1 MQDNKCTKWCKIS
14 SHKRQS
20 YQKHNWV
27 FRKIF
32 NFDSKWE
39 TPSIQNLWLQ
49 CQDLRCTVSH
59 PLKNFMDNPP
69 THNEKEKHTSPCLF
83 SHNKGMN
90 TMICVLQPLFSPLLS
105 STRPHVYSKVRLPAE
120 RVSYGRVI
128 LRTRFTRAFVRSPN
142 WRQDSGWRT
151 CCIVGCVQLTCNK
164 IQNWFAKMTGV
175 CWWGDRSTSGC
186 FMGTL
191 P

>member
-20 YQKHNWV
+20 YQQHSWV

-39 TPSIQNLWLQ
+39 TPSIQCLWLQ
-49 CQDLRCTVSH
+49 CQRYHT

-69 THNEKEKHTSPCLF
+69 THNEKEKHTSPCCFLTIRAWIQWF
-83 SHNKGMN
+83 VFYS
-90 TMICVLQPLFSPLLS
+90 PLFPLYLAQLCHKF
-105 STRPHVYSKVRLPAE
+105 TPRYVFPAE
-120 RVSYGRVI
+120 HVSYGRVI
-128 LRTRFTRAFVRSPN
+128 LRTRLTHAFICSPN

-151 CCIVGCVQLTCNK
+151 CCIVGCVH
-164 IQNWFAKMTGV
+164 AYV
-175 CWWGDRSTSGC
+175 
-186 FMGTL
+186 
-191 P
+191 